1 MNADSLSKSGLEIYT
16 TEPMEEE
23 KEEEKETNTEEET
36 DEENTEEETEE
47 TSPASPEDASTNF
60 VLENGETKQIDYV
73 GEIYS
78 DSWEM
83 DYAEITSSASVSIP
97 TRYVGKNLLFKG
109 KKVAL
114 KKAWKNGP
122 LEWDKMGT
130 AVLGFVTEF
139 TWNKDKADIK
149 ISGMDKLMEAD
160 HIFEFTQTKRSE
172 VIKQIIEAAGL
183 KAKVD
188 PTGLNDDVIDFSN
201 ASSSE
206 EDEGSDEEG
215 YSGEVSADIAEA
227 AKQICKGKKTC
238 LDKAKA
244 IWRWC
249 HDNMSYEGYSN
260 SQKGAEGCFKSRAG
274 NCCDHANVVVQM
286 CKAVGVK
293 CAYEHSGSC
302 YGGLGH
308 VWAVATCDGKD
319 YRIDASV
326 KSRDFDQVGEGCTG
340 TRKESLG
347 F

>member
-1 MNADSLSKSGLEIYT
+1 MVVSFSLSKSGLEVYT

-23 KEEEKETNTEEET
+23 KEEETDETTALEGTEE
-36 DEENTEEETEE
+36 DTEEETEE
-47 TSPASPEDASTNF
+47 TTVSTGDSSTNF
-60 VLENGETKQIDYV
+60 TLENGETKQIDFV
-73 GEIYS
+73 GELYS

-83 DYAEITSSASVSIP
+83 DYTEISSNASVSVPIE
-97 TRYVGKNLLFKG
+97 YVGKNLFFKG
-109 KKVAL
+109 KKIAL
-114 KKAWKNGP
+114 KKAWQNGT
-122 LEWDKMGT
+122 LKWDDMET
-130 AVLGFVTEF
+130 AVVGFVTEF
-139 TWNKDKADIK
+139 TWNKDKSDIK
-149 ISGMDKLMEAD
+149 ISGMDKLMEAEE
-160 HIFEFTQTKRSE
+160 IFEFTQTKRSE

-188 PTGLNDDVIDFSN
+188 PTGLVDDVIDFTN
-201 ASSSE
+201 ASST
-206 EDEGSDEEG
+206 DTSDEEG

-260 SQKGAEGCFKSRAG
+260 SLKGAEGCFRDRAG

-286 CKAVGVK
+286 CKAVGVT

-302 YGGLGH
+302 YGGQGH